1 MGMAG
6 RGLRNG
12 AERRGRR
19 ITALLSISSFLSYFI
34 LISLKTSV
42 SSHFLLISIFF
53 ICSRFI
59 SGFMSRLTIATYK
72 HTWMSGKVISFQPF
86 LHSYFTMLFFFHL
99 LLTQEGEKKHTECYY
114 EPFIDFINSIYRY
127 QISTP

>member
-34 LISLKTSV
+34 LISLRTSV
-42 SSHFLLISIFF
+42 SSHLFLFLLVSIFF
-53 ICSRFI
+53 IYSRFI
-59 SGFMSRLTIATYK
+59 SGFMST
-72 HTWMSGKVISFQPF
+72 G
-86 LHSYFTMLFFFHL
+86 
-99 LLTQEGEKKHTECYY
+99 
-114 EPFIDFINSIYRY
+114 
-127 QISTP
+127 